1 MSKDPMPNFSAAQ
14 LPKIRRKKLINWG
27 GKKKPKHK
35 TKQGY
40 RMAAAQ
46 KESRGKT

>member
-1 MSKDPMPNFSAAQ
+1 MSKDPMPNFTAAL
-14 LPKIRRKKLINWG
+14 LPKIRRKKKLSR
-27 GKKKPKHK
+27 KKPKLK

-40 RMAAAQ
+40 RMAAAG